1 MTILQKELTAMN
13 KKVLIVSSSPRKHG
27 NSDLLCDEFARGA
40 KDAGNEV
47 EKVFLADKSINYCRG
62 CGSGA
67 KDAGNEVEK
76 VFLADKSIN
85 YCRGCGICNSTH
97 KCVQNDDMAEL
108 NDKMVKA
115 DVIALASPVYLY
127 TVDAQ
132 LKKFIDRCV
141 PRYTEMSDKDSYYI
155 LTAADSDKSA
165 FDKSIECIRGF
176 TLDCLDRAKEKGIIR
191 GAGVFEKGEIKDKS
205 EYKECYNMG
214 KNV

>member
-62 CGSGA
+62 CG
-67 KDAGNEVEK
+67 
-76 VFLADKSIN
+76 
-85 YCRGCGICNSTH
+85 ICNSTH

-115 DVIALASPVYLY
+115 DVIAFGFSRVLLY
-127 TVDAQ
+127 
-132 LKKFIDRCV
+132 C
-141 PRYTEMSDKDSYYI
+141 
-155 LTAADSDKSA
+155 
-165 FDKSIECIRGF
+165 
-176 TLDCLDRAKEKGIIR
+176 
-191 GAGVFEKGEIKDKS
+191 
-205 EYKECYNMG
+205 
-214 KNV
+214 

>member
-1 MTILQKELTAMN
+1 MN

-27 NSDLLCDEFARGA
+27 NSDLLCDEFAH
-40 KDAGNEV
+40 
-47 EKVFLADKSINYCRG
+47 
-62 CGSGA
+62 GA

-115 DVIALASPVYLY
+115 DVIALASPVYFY

-132 LKKFIDRCV
+132 LKTFIDWCV
-141 PRYTEMSDKDSYYI
+141 PRYTEMSD
-155 LTAADSDKSA
+155 
-165 FDKSIECIRGF
+165 
-176 TLDCLDRAKEKGIIR
+176 
-191 GAGVFEKGEIKDKS
+191 
-205 EYKECYNMG
+205 
-214 KNV
+214 